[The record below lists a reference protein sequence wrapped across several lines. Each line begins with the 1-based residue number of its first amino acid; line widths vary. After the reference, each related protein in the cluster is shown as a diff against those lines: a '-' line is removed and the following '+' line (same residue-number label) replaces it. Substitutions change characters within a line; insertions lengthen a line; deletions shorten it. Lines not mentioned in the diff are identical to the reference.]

1 MAAMSRASRWL
12 VEESEDIPAVSSA
25 AAEIAADCTEEIGA
39 HCNPLASP
47 LLPPTCRGLL
57 EAAFHA
63 RTDELKRLL
72 DDPDVNPNDT
82 DQNGNTALI
91 FAAANGRTLEVML
104 LLRDERVDVNVAN
117 GDGCMALMYALSEKC
132 RAATI
137 LLLETCRRSCAYHS
151 ALSSSSSSLSSPPL
165 GIDLSAEAA
174 SDPPTTTRGSRRA
187 GSLDTNLGD
196 AAGATALH
204 RAAAVGDTEAM
215 TILLEADL
223 EPRLNLNAVT
233 KRGRTPLMMAAEH
246 GHEAMVLLLL
256 AVSVVHPLSRASG
269 VAPELWRHQVKDSL
283 KSVVLVVVQN
293 TFFLCL
299 SQVLFW
305 CL

>member
-12 VEESEDIPAVSSA
+12 REESEDIPAVSSA
-25 AAEIAADCTEEIGA
+25 AAEIAADCTEKIGA

-47 LLPPTCRGLL
+47 LLPPTCKGLL

-63 RTDELKRLL
+63 RTDELKKLL

-82 DQNGNTALI
+82 DQYGNSALI

-117 GDGCMALMYALSEKC
+117 VDGCTALMYALSEKC

-137 LLLETCRRSCAYHS
+137 LLLETCRRSRAYHS
-151 ALSSSSSSLSSPPL
+151 VLPPSSSPSL
-165 GIDLSAEAA
+165 GIDLGAEAA
-174 SDPPTTTRGSRRA
+174 RDPPMATRGSSRA
-187 GSLDTNLGD
+187 GSLDANLSD

-204 RAAAVGDTEAM
+204 RAAAVGDTKAM
-215 TILLEADL
+215 AILLEADL

-246 GHEAMVLLLL
+246 GHEDMVLLLL
-256 AVSVVHPLSRASG
+256 AVSVVHPLSLASG
-269 VAPELWRHQVKDSL
+269 AKVAPEL
-283 KSVVLVVVQN
+283 
-293 TFFLCL
+293 
-299 SQVLFW
+299 
-305 CL
+305 